1 MKVGRLALGIVVF
14 GILSTLAI
22 KGCEYFPESSFQ
34 LADDSRL
41 PRWITV
47 PPGLTRADVSVTMN
61 YLTMPLFFDDTQ
73 IIVKD
78 RTGKTLAKVSG
89 RAKDLHHGK
98 WPDYYPAYVVI
109 TVKGVTDI
117 VEHRR
122 MEPVF
127 YVTDDPAI
135 WKDLPGE

>member
-1 MKVGRLALGIVVF
+1 MKAKRTALWIAVLGVISV
-14 GILSTLAI
+14 SAI
-22 KGCEYFPESSFQ
+22 KGCEYLPESSFQ

-61 YLTMPLFFDDTQ
+61 YLAMPRFNDTQ
-73 IIVKD
+73 FILKD
-78 RTGKTLAKVSG
+78 KNGKTLAKLMG
-89 RAKDLHHGK
+89 RAKDLDHGRS
-98 WPDYYPAYVVI
+98 PDYYPIYRVI

-117 VEHRR
+117 IEHKK

-135 WKDLPGE
+135 WKDLPGR

>member
-1 MKVGRLALGIVVF
+1 MKIGRLALGIAVF
-14 GILSTLAI
+14 SAFSGLVI

-41 PRWITV
+41 PKWITV
-47 PPGLTRADVSVTMN
+47 PPGLTRSDVSVTMN
-61 YLTMPLFFDDTQ
+61 YLSLPLFNDTQ
-73 IIVKD
+73 FIVKD
-78 RTGKTLAKVSG
+78 KSGKTLVKVGGKS
-89 RAKDLHHGK
+89 KDLHHGI

-109 TVKGVTDI
+109 TVNGVPDI
-117 VEHRR
+117 IEHRR

-135 WKDLPGE
+135 WKDLPGK